1 MTRKHYN
8 DMATRFAGLLAH
20 NATTFQDRERGLRE
34 DAIWECIDEYVE
46 HAAHDNPAFHPTRFR
61 DYIKT
66 VTVVKIT
73 EIRYEQED
81 MWGAA

>member
-8 DMATRFAGLLAH
+8 DMAARFATLLAH
-20 NATTFQDRERGLRE
+20 NTITFKDREQGLRA
-34 DAIWECIDEYVE
+34 DAIWQCIDEYVE
-46 HAAHDNPAFHPTRFR
+46 HAAGDNPAFHPVRFR

-73 EIRYEQED
+73 EMKYEEN
-81 MWGAA
+81 AA